1 MQMMKLLNMQYQFQ
15 KVILSSDLLQKYC
28 YNFILKNKKEQS
40 MTVTAKL
47 DEKSESKLNNL
58 ANTLHKKKSDI
69 IREAIE

>member
-40 MTVTAKL
+40 MTVTVKL